1 MDKEVTKQY
10 VQQCSLLPYPSNGK
24 WVVANQDK
32 KPGDIVPSNTV
43 LEVKCDE
50 GYGLSSNNAFVTCE
64 SAHVMPQCECEYI
77 FSSHF
82 TSIDANFH

>member
-1 MDKEVTKQY
+1 M
-10 VQQCSLLPYPSNGK
+10 
-24 WVVANQDK
+24 ANQDK

-82 TSIDANFH
+82 TSIDANFHYSVVSEAEFPKGHHLQVQQREK